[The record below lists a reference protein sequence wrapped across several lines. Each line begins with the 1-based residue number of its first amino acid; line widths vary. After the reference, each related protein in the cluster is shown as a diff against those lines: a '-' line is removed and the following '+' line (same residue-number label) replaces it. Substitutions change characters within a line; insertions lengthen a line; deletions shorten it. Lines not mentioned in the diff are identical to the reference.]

1 MTNEVPQ
8 YFALLAVVAAALA
21 SVAVW
26 SPRRTAVRA
35 GALALAALF
44 LPTAWLALGDLMS
57 RPKPVAF
64 EWWQRE
70 AEAATVLAA
79 QLREGDGVYLW
90 LQLDGT
96 LEPRAYRL
104 PWDRQLAEQLEKA
117 QAEAQRNGT
126 GLRHAPA
133 VRAQL
138 RQARAQVLRAAAAG
152 DARQALRRRA
162 GGEGVR
168 AAGDGHVKRALPAG
182 GTGC

>member
-1 MTNEVPQ
+1 VTNQVPQ
-8 YFALLAVVAAALA
+8 YFALLAVLAVALA

-44 LPTAWLALGDLMS
+44 LPASWLALGDLMS

-64 EWWQRE
+64 EWWQRK
-70 AEAATVLAA
+70 AEAATVLSA

-96 LEPRAYRL
+96 VEPRAYRL

-126 GLRHAPA
+126 GMAMRLPFERSYDHREP
-133 VRAQL
+133 
-138 RQARAQVLRAAAAG
+138 
-152 DARQALRRRA
+152 
-162 GGEGVR
+162 
-168 AAGDGHVKRALPAG
+168 KFYALPQPAMPDKPYANG
-182 GTGC
+182 PGAKVYERPGTDT